1 MFCQL
6 VVFCSV
12 LTSVLCCDWL
22 THYNLR
28 NQSLRLVELMGGQLD
43 EQDSPRFL
51 SYNIYRC
58 IETSEVESQL
68 VFIRDSLRLISRLY
82 QHDNVSSA
90 AWSADKTE
98 TFRINIHRQ
107 TEELSH
113 CVSKQQL
120 ANSKARRCYRRL
132 ERTLYRAVGTASWE
146 VLRAETK
153 VHLEQVELLAASIN
167 HAASTT
173 KGRSTASTGRG
184 RSAAAQQQH

>member
-28 NQSLRLVELMGGQLD
+28 NESLRLVHRDIRGIHIFTHLHAVMSANRRATAHTCLCVQ
-43 EQDSPRFL
+43 
-51 SYNIYRC
+51 
-58 IETSEVESQL
+58 VESQL

-113 CVSKQQL
+113 CVS
-120 ANSKARRCYRRL
+120 
-132 ERTLYRAVGTASWE
+132 TLKYFYIKLLTVVLCPQVGTASWE
-146 VLRAETK
+146 VLMAETK

-173 KGRSTASTGRG
+173 KGRSTASTGRR